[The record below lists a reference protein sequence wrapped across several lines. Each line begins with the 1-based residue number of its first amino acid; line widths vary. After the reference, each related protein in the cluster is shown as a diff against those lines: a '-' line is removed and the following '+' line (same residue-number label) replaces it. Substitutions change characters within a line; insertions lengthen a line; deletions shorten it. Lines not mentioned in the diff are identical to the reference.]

1 MSTLLLRLAAPL
13 QAWGSSSKFNKRMTE
28 REPTKSGVIGML
40 AAALGR
46 SRTDD
51 ISDLQSLKYG
61 VRIDQ
66 EGQLLKDF
74 HTAHTF
80 DNKQPPFISDRY
92 YLADALF
99 VVGLEGAEDLLQKID
114 QAVKN
119 PVFPLYLGRR
129 ACPPAGPVALGIK
142 EGVCL
147 LDALKDLATTPWQA
161 ADWYKKQLQKN
172 KRYPAYLE
180 IVSDAGPDDIGAYE
194 IRDYPVSFNQE
205 HRKYAF
211 RNVVSDLNAVPLSI
225 PAEQPTAHDP
235 IAELEV

>member
-28 REPTKSGVIGML
+28 REPTKSGVIGMI

-51 ISDLQSLKYG
+51 ISDLQSLKFG

-66 EGQLLKDF
+66 EGQLIKDF
-74 HTAHTF
+74 HTARTF
-80 DNKQPPFISDRY
+80 DNKQAFISSRY
-92 YLADALF
+92 YLVDALF
-99 VVGLEGAEDLLQKID
+99 VVGLEGEEDLLQKID
-114 QAVKN
+114 QAIKN

-129 ACPPAGPVALGIK
+129 SCPPVGPVSLGIK
-142 EGVCL
+142 KGLCL
-147 LDALKDLATTPWQA
+147 LDALKDLSVTPWQA
-161 ADWYKKQLQKN
+161 ADWYKKQLQRN
-172 KRYPAYLE
+172 KRHPVYLE
-180 IVSDAGPDDIGAYE
+180 IVSDAGADDISAYT

-211 RNVVSDLNAVPLSI
+211 RYVVSDLNAVPLSI